1 MKKIFQTIV
10 TILML
15 MIFFHACGG
24 GAPASPWQGTKQ
36 WGTVGED
43 YAFGVAV
50 DGSGNIY
57 LAGSTSGDLD
67 GNTDVGSYDAFLS
80 KCDFSGATQW
90 TRLTRLL
97 GTSVNAKARGVN
109 VDGSGNIYVTGI
121 TSGDLDG
128 NTNAGPY
135 DAFLVKCD
143 SSGTKQWT
151 RLLGAR
157 EMMRLAVL
165 PWTAAGTSTLSVKR
179 KATWTGTRM
188 QVQVPMTSF

>member
-97 GTSVNAKARGVN
+97 G
-109 VDGSGNIYVTGI
+109 
-121 TSGDLDG
+121 
-128 NTNAGPY
+128 
-135 DAFLVKCD
+135 
-143 SSGTKQWT
+143 
-151 RLLGAR
+151 AR

-179 KATWTGTRM
+179 KATWMGTRM